1 MVRPSVRLQNRKQ
14 RQEKEINDKTRLRN
28 MNKKQYYVA
37 PSTTVVAMDTTAF
50 MQSSGT
56 QTEIKPSS
64 DSSDQ
69 QIENATWDW

>member
-1 MVRPSVRLQNRKQ
+1 
-14 RQEKEINDKTRLRN
+14 

-37 PSTTVVAMDTTAF
+37 PSTAVVAMDTTAF